1 MLPTEL
7 RQLIIKK
14 INLISDNQV
23 LEEIYRLLEH
33 ESKITTTYSLS
44 DEEKLAID
52 QGLQDI
58 KAGKLYSSEEADELL
73 EKWLKK

>member
-33 ESKITTTYSLS
+33 ESEVTTTYTLS
-44 DEEKLAID
+44 DEEKLSVE
-52 QGLQDI
+52 QGLQEL
-58 KAGKLYSSEEADELL
+58 KAGKLYSSEEADDLL
-73 EKWLKK
+73 EKWLN

>member
-7 RQLIIKK
+7 KQLIIKK
-14 INLISDNQV
+14 INLISDGQV

-33 ESKITTTYSLS
+33 ESEITTTYTLS
-44 DEEKLAID
+44 DEEKLSVE

-58 KAGKLYSSEEADELL
+58 KAGKLYSSEEADDLL